1 MLYVSALIEHLLE
14 VFRNLAEEM
23 IARVASVNAVIA
35 VCVCQLAEVFIRLN
49 EGFRIFRCI
58 SEMHIVVCHTMNEE
72 QFAAK
77 HRGATDG
84 TNVVT

>member
-35 VCVCQLAEVFIRLN
+35 VCISQLAEVFIRLN
-49 EGFRIFRCI
+49 EGFRIFRSI
-58 SEMHIVVCHTMNEE
+58 TEMYIIVCHTMNE
-72 QFAAK
+72 K
-77 HRGATDG
+77 
-84 TNVVT
+84 